1 MLADPEGSEFCVAVA
16 AMTPAQARTL
26 AQIQAEL
33 ARLVRY
39 DDESVVHQAWIR
51 QRYDLGA
58 AASYAPARTA
68 AVRTAWHEAGHAV
81 AALAVGARFSSA
93 SIRHGSG
100 SQGRVH
106 GIQAGAGEEAF
117 VIDAAGQI
125 AERLRDWSMPAGD
138 DELRAWLPTW
148 RADGGDARRFRR
160 GIAAR
165 FGDDE
170 VAAWRY
176 CEQALT
182 PLRPRIRQ
190 VARALLVHPRHLP
203 YPVVAAVAG
212 RHLSGRPAASRR
224 TGTRPGS
231 RPASR
236 APPRRPRRPGPR
248 R

>member
-1 MLADPEGSEFCVAVA
+1 
-16 AMTPAQARTL
+16 MTPAQSRTL

-39 DDESVVHQAWIR
+39 DDESVVHPAWIR
-51 QRYDLGA
+51 QRYDIGA

-68 AVRTAWHEAGHAV
+68 AVQTAWHEAGHAV

-106 GIQAGAGEEAF
+106 SVQSAGDRGF

-125 AERLRDWSMPAGD
+125 AERLRDWSLLAD

-160 GIAAR
+160 GITAR
-165 FGDDE
+165 YGEDE
-170 VAAWRY
+170 VAAWRH
-176 CEQALT
+176 CERALT
-182 PLRPRIRQ
+182 PLRLRIRQ
-190 VARALLVHPRHLP
+190 VARGLLVYPRPLP
-203 YPVVAAVAG
+203 YAVVAAVAD
-212 RHLSGRPAASRR
+212 SA
-224 TGTRPGS
+224 
-231 RPASR
+231 
-236 APPRRPRRPGPR
+236 
-248 R
+248 